1 MGGVLTG
8 FYGMLSV
15 EIMNSVFSKHKT
27 RVFTRKSCVGIK
39 TRILSKTF
47 KICDNP
53 FENCWL
59 VALWVTFDSQG
70 VHKVLQ
76 VASLLFF
83 FPAMDSGEV
92 ITFISDSVEDSIEIT
107 IDRAYS

>member
-1 MGGVLTG
+1 MGRIYGGLSFGILIGMHICGAYIRRDLYTEGVLTG

-53 FENCWL
+53 FENC
-59 VALWVTFDSQG
+59 
-70 VHKVLQ
+70 
-76 VASLLFF
+76 
-83 FPAMDSGEV
+83 
-92 ITFISDSVEDSIEIT
+92 
-107 IDRAYS
+107 